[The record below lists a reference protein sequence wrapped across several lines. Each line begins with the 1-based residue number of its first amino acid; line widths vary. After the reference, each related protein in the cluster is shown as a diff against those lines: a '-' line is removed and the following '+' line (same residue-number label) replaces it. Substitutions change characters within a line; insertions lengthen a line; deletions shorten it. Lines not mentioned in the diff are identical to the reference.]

1 MSYDALSWLAI
12 ALLIIGVGGLVA
24 SIMMG
29 ISSSVSKSALN
40 GLRGVFILCGVVGA
54 LGLGALVFGI
64 VPGGTSEHASP
75 TGVNATSKNGILT
88 QGEKP
93 AGSSGQ

>member
-1 MSYDALSWLAI
+1 MSYDVLSWLAM

-24 SIMMG
+24 TIIMH
-29 ISSSVSKSALN
+29 ISSTISKPALN
-40 GLRGVFILCGVVGA
+40 GLRGVFILCGVIGA

-75 TGVNATSKNGILT
+75 TGVNATGSNGILT
-88 QGEKP
+88 QGQKP